1 MPPLALAA
9 RLALRELRGGLRGFR
24 IFLACLTLGVAAIAA
39 VQSVAHGVID
49 GLRADGR
56 AILGGDVAMRLLYY
70 PATEAQRAHLETAG
84 DLSLVTEMRAMAR
97 RTDGA
102 RTTLVELKAVDTAYP
117 LYGTLRLH
125 QEIRTTTALA
135 RIDGLW
141 GAVAEQMVLDRLGL
155 EVGDRITIGEN
166 EVELR
171 GVIDREPDRAGS
183 GTFSLGPRVMI
194 AAAALPETGLI
205 QPGSMI
211 YYHYRVR
218 LPQGADVAAF
228 RADLGQRFPDAGWR
242 VRDFTDAAPQLREMV
257 GRLAMFL
264 SLVGL
269 TALLVGGVGVGNA
282 VKSYLDG
289 RLATIATLKCLGAGS
304 GLVFAT
310 YLTQIMILALG
321 GIVVGLLIGA
331 AIPFL
336 LSSLLSDLLPVTAHA
351 ALYPGALALAAAF
364 GLLTALTFSV
374 WPLARAR
381 ETPAAALFR
390 DVVSPTHRRPP
401 AVFALVV
408 VLSALLLGG
417 LAVVSANDR
426 LLALVFLIGAVA
438 TLAGFRAAAW
448 LVMRGAA
455 RAGRPR
461 HPVLR
466 LALTNL
472 HRPGAPTPSVV
483 LSLGLGLTVL
493 VAIALIQG
501 NLSRQVQ
508 DTLPQG
514 APAFFFVDIQP
525 DQIEPFG
532 QLIAGLEGTGNVESV
547 PSLRGRIVA
556 ANGVPAQQA
565 LTDPEYAWML
575 RGDRGVT
582 YRSEPRET
590 DRIVAGTWWAADYAG
605 PPLLSI
611 YRDIAT
617 AFGVGIGDRL
627 TINVLGRNIEGQIAN
642 LRDIDWGTLTI
653 NFTLVF
659 SPQPLA
665 AAPHTFIATVEADDA
680 AEGDVQQT
688 VIERFANVTAVR
700 VKDALDVVNSVLA
713 SIGDAV
719 RGTASITLIA
729 GTLVLAGAVA
739 AGHRR
744 RVYDAVVLKV
754 LGATRGDVLRAFV
767 LEYGLMGLITA
778 ALAAGVGT
786 IAAWAV
792 LTQVMETDWVFLPGV
807 TAATALLAAAITVA
821 FGFVGT
827 WQALGQKAAPLLRNE

>member
-1 MPPLALAA
+1 MLALAA

-39 VQSVAHGVID
+39 VQSVAKGVVD

-56 AILGGDVAMRLLYY
+56 AILGGDVALRLIYY
-70 PATEAQRAHLETAG
+70 PASDAQQAHLAAAGAVSTA
-84 DLSLVTEMRAMAR
+84 TEMRAMAR

-102 RTTLVELKAVDTAYP
+102 RSTLVELKGVDSAYP
-117 LYGTLRLH
+117 LYGALVLD
-125 QEIRTTTALA
+125 ENVDAATALA
-135 RIDGLW
+135 RIDGVW
-141 GAVAEQMVLDRLGL
+141 GAVAEPMVLDRLGL
-155 EVGDRITIGEN
+155 APGDRITIGETQ
-166 EVELR
+166 VELR
-171 GVIDREPDRAGS
+171 SVIEREPDRAGS
-183 GTFSLGPRVMI
+183 GTFTLGPRVMI
-194 AAAALPETGLI
+194 AAEALPDTGLI

-211 YYHYRVR
+211 YYNYRLR
-218 LPQGADVAAF
+218 LPGDVDVAAF
-228 RADLGQRFPDAGWR
+228 VADLNERFPNAGWR
-242 VRDFTDAAPQLREMV
+242 VRDFTDAAPQLRQMV

-289 RLATIATLKCLGAGS
+289 RIATIATLKCLGADS
-304 GLVFAT
+304 TLVFAT

-321 GIVVGLLIGA
+321 GIAVGLVIGA
-331 AIPFL
+331 ATPFL
-336 LSSLLSDLLPVTAHA
+336 VASVLSNLLPVTAHA
-351 ALYPGALALAAAF
+351 GVYPGALALAAAF

-381 ETPAAALFR
+381 ETPAGALFR
-390 DVVSPTHRRPP
+390 DVVAPTHRRPR
-401 AVFALVV
+401 AVFAAIVA
-408 VLSALLLGG
+408 LSALALGG
-417 LAVVSANDR
+417 LAVVSADDR
-426 LLALVFLIGAVA
+426 LLALSFLVGAAA
-438 TLAGFRAAAW
+438 TLAGFRGAAW

-455 RAGRPR
+455 RVRRPR
-461 HPVLR
+461 RPVLR

-501 NLSRQVQ
+501 NLARQVQ

-514 APAFFFVDIQP
+514 APDFFFVDIQP
-525 DQIEPFG
+525 DQIDPFREV
-532 QLIAGLEGTGNVESV
+532 IAEQAGAGELEAV

-556 ANGVPAQQA
+556 VNGVPAQQA
-565 LTDPEYAWML
+565 LIDPEYAWIL
-575 RGDRGVT
+575 RGDRGVS
-582 YRSEPRET
+582 YRVEPRST
-590 DRIVAGTWWAADYAG
+590 DRIVAGEWWPRDYAG

-611 YRDIAT
+611 YGDIAT
-617 AFGVGIGDRL
+617 AFGIGIGDRL
-627 TINVLGRNIEGQIAN
+627 TINVLGRDIEAEIAN
-642 LRDIDWGTLTI
+642 LREIDWETLTI

-665 AAPHTFIATVEADDA
+665 AAPHTFIATVEATDA
-680 AEGDVQQT
+680 AEGAVQQA

-700 VKDALDVVNSVLA
+700 VKDALETVNRILA

-778 ALAAGVGT
+778 VLAAGIGS

-792 LTQVMETDWVFLPGV
+792 LTHVMETDWVFLPGV

-827 WQALGQKAAPLLRNE
+827 WRALGQKAAPLLRNE